1 MLFVRC
7 FNGREER
14 MKTRLLYLLSSVAIS
29 SLLLLAVANGA
40 FASGHDYDHGHGWG
54 REHGKG
60 RHHHYHAPELDPAL
74 IGNGLTLLAGS
85 ALLLMERKRRR
96 S

>member
-1 MLFVRC
+1 
-7 FNGREER
+7 
-14 MKTRLLYLLSSVAIS
+14 MKPRLLLALSSIVIS
-29 SLLLLAVANGA
+29 SLLVLALASGA
-40 FASGHDYDHGHGWG
+40 FAYGHDYDHGHGWG

-60 RHHHYHAPELDPAL
+60 RHHHYHASELDPAL
-74 IGNGLTLLAGS
+74 ISNGLTLLAGS